1 MKLMRFGLKGQEK
14 PGVIIDDKAYDCS
27 PLVDDWQGKTLSKID
42 RAAIL
47 QQVKQGKLVQIGDTV
62 RRAPCVARPP
72 KLIGIGLNYLDHA
85 KELGLTPPDEPLV
98 FLKAS
103 NITAGAFDDL
113 YLPPHSKQVDWEV
126 ELGIVIGQDAFNL
139 NNLTE
144 AEDAILGY
152 TIVNDISDRYWQFD
166 RQGQWT
172 KGKSYPGF
180 CTVGPWMSFKE
191 DVQVDNLTLSLSVNN
206 QQKQS
211 SNTNQLVFSPAQIVH
226 YLSQFMALEPGDLIC
241 TGTPGGIGYSSTP
254 QQFLHAGDII
264 TASIE
269 GLGQLEQRCYS

>member
-14 PGVIIDDKAYDCS
+14 PGVIIDGKTYDCS
-27 PLVDDWQGKTLSKID
+27 LLVDDWDGDTLSSID
-42 RAAIL
+42 KADIL
-47 QQVKQGKLVQIGDTV
+47 QQATSGKLVQIGDTV
-62 RRAPCVARPP
+62 RRGPCIARPP
-72 KLIGIGLNYLDHA
+72 KLIGVGLNYLDHA
-85 KELGLTPPDEPLV
+85 QELSLTPPDEPLI
-98 FLKAS
+98 FLKAN

-113 YLPPHSKQVDWEV
+113 YLPPHAKQVDWEV

-139 NNLTE
+139 DNLVAAQE
-144 AEDAILGY
+144 AILGY
-152 TIVNDISDRYWQFD
+152 TIVNDITDRHWQFD

-191 DVQVDNLTLSLSVNN
+191 DIQVDNLGLSLAVNN
-206 QQKQS
+206 QPKQN
-211 SNTNQLVFSPAQIVH
+211 SNTKQLIFTPVQLVH
-226 YLSQFMALEPGDLIC
+226 YISQYMALEPGDLIC

-264 TASIE
+264 IASIE
-269 GLGQLEQRCYS
+269 QLGQQEQRCYS

>member
-1 MKLMRFGLKGQEK
+1 MKLMRFGQKGQEK

-27 PLVDDWQGKTLSKID
+27 SLVDDWQGQTLSKID
-42 RAAIL
+42 RTAIL

-85 KELGLTPPDEPLV
+85 RELSLTPPDEPLI
-98 FLKAS
+98 FFKAN

-113 YLPPHSKQVDWEV
+113 YLPPHAKQVDWEV

-139 NNLTE
+139 NNLAE

-152 TIVNDISDRYWQFD
+152 TIVNDITDRYWQFD

-206 QQKQS
+206 QVKQV
-211 SNTNQLVFSPAQIVH
+211 SNTKQLIFSPAQLVH
-226 YLSQFMALEPGDLIC
+226 YLSQFMSLEAGDLIC
-241 TGTPGGIGYSSTP
+241 TGTPGGIGYSLTP
-254 QQFLHAGDII
+254 QQFLHAGDIV

-269 GLGQLEQRCYS
+269 GLGHLEQRCYS